1 MKNQSMV
8 PQEKIESKI
17 YLIRGKKVMLD
28 RDLALLYRVE
38 TRTLNQAVKRNPERF
53 PEDFMFRLSAKEVK
67 EAISRSQFVILKH
80 GKNIKYSPYAFTE
93 QGVAMLSSVLNSR
106 AAIFVNIEI
115 IRTFVRLKETAP
127 SPYKDL
133 WFKIDEMEK
142 KYDKQFQVVFKALKL
157 LLEKPKEG
165 FGNKRF

>member
-8 PQEKIESKI
+8 PQEKIASKI

-38 TRTLNQAVKRNPERF
+38 TRTLNQAVKRNLERF
-53 PEDFMFRLSAKEVK
+53 PEDFMFRLTKEETK
-67 EAISRSQFVILKH
+67 NWISQFVISNKKKKGLRQM
-80 GKNIKYSPYAFTE
+80 PYAFTE